1 MIVLDTSV
9 LSQAFRRRS
18 ASDEHPSVRTLRDLI
33 ERDEPMGIP
42 GVVLQELLS
51 GVREDTEVRRLDR
64 VLEPFPILLASRSEH
79 VTAAVTQNVCRRH
92 GVVASTIDCLIAAQT
107 MASRAALFT
116 LDEDFRRIARYC
128 ALRLFTG
135 T

>member
-1 MIVLDTSV
+1 
-9 LSQAFRRRS
+9 
-18 ASDEHPSVRTLRDLI
+18 
-33 ERDEPMGIP
+33 MGIP

-64 VLEPFPILLASRSEH
+64 GLEPFPLLLASRNDH
-79 VTAAVTQNVCRRH
+79 VTAAMIQNICRRR
-92 GVVASTIDCLIAAQT
+92 GIVTSTIDCLIAAQT
-107 MASRAALFT
+107 MTSRAVLFT
-116 LDEDFRRIARYC
+116 LDEDFRRMARHC

>member
-1 MIVLDTSV
+1 
-9 LSQAFRRRS
+9 
-18 ASDEHPSVRTLRDLI
+18 
-33 ERDEPMGIP
+33 
-42 GVVLQELLS
+42 LLS

-79 VTAAVTQNVCRRH
+79 VTAAVMQNVYRRH